1 MTAELQG
8 LIGRY
13 GVTLLA
19 LEASNSNISNTDK
32 SLAQAFHN
40 RGKNSPTSDTARRF
54 RVALENAQGA
64 LNNFHNL
71 IAQGAY
77 TQAREFWL
85 QARRNLWDNYPTN
98 RQFAQPEIRAM
109 WLDRGTIVEAKNEDD
124 LAQVFDRMAAA
135 GINVVFLYYLSQSS
149 CPRTKPFNQRLGS
162 PKSCR

>member
-40 RGKNSPTSDTARRF
+40 RAKNSPTSDGARRF
-54 RVALENAQGA
+54 RLALENAQGA
-64 LNNFHNL
+64 LNNFQNL
-71 IAQGAY
+71 IAQGDY

-85 QARRNLWDNYPTN
+85 QARRNL
-98 RQFAQPEIRAM
+98 
-109 WLDRGTIVEAKNEDD
+109 
-124 LAQVFDRMAAA
+124 
-135 GINVVFLYYLSQSS
+135 
-149 CPRTKPFNQRLGS
+149 
-162 PKSCR
+162 